1 MLLYLCGVSGLLYVF
16 VDECVL
22 VVSRGWVL
30 VGGSC
35 FEECH
40 CRARVCEG
48 NVGVDLCRARGVYIV
63 VTEVELHSCGGV
75 NVAG

>member
-1 MLLYLCGVSGLLYVF
+1 M
-16 VDECVL
+16 
-22 VVSRGWVL
+22 VSRGWVL

-48 NVGVDLCRARGVYIV
+48 NVGVDLFRAGGLYIL

-75 NVAG
+75 DVAG